1 MINIIYRKDILN
13 YLDLYDLC
21 QVRAV
26 NKVFQVTVHEY
37 YKTRLKLE
45 IEYIT
50 SFQEDNKEKTEIFMK
65 NIDSQIPISN
75 GGWLDFD
82 LCSVTNKITSLTKNT
97 IIKIKAIKSLGKNS
111 DLIFAPFCI
120 FMGYNVSL
128 IYIIFGI
135 EKFEF
140 RYKRK

>member
-1 MINIIYRKDILN
+1 M
-13 YLDLYDLC
+13 
-21 QVRAV
+21 
-26 NKVFQVTVHEY
+26 VTVHEY
-37 YKTRLKLE
+37 YKIRLKLE

-50 SFQEDNKEKTEIFMK
+50 TFQEENKDKTEIFMK

-120 FMGYNVSL
+120 FMGYNVS
-128 IYIIFGI
+128 FM
-135 EKFEF
+135 
-140 RYKRK
+140 

>member
-26 NKVFQVTVHEY
+26 NKLLQVTVHEY
-37 YKTRLKLE
+37 YKIRLKLE

-50 SFQEDNKEKTEIFMK
+50 TFQEDNKEKTEIFMK

-120 FMGYNVSL
+120 FMGYNVSFFQNN
-128 IYIIFGI
+128 IWYRKIGI
-135 EKFEF
+135 WI
-140 RYKRK
+140 

>member
-26 NKVFQVTVHEY
+26 NKLFQITVHEY

-120 FMGYNVSL
+120 FMGYNVS
-128 IYIIFGI
+128 FM
-135 EKFEF
+135 
-140 RYKRK
+140 